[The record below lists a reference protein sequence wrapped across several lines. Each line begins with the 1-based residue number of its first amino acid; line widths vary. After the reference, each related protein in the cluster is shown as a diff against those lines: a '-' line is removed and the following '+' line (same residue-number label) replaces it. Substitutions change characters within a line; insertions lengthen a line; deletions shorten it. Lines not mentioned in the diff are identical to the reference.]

1 VVEIV
6 VVLFEIAIMTAAH
19 RRRRSSGTDLRRGLS
34 GMHVTFRP
42 VTSTPPVDDAVLA
55 TDLSP
60 RAQIFQK
67 THPSRRRQVEVG
79 LVVVEGVVTL
89 TTGPAEVAV
98 ACPLTIEV
106 VSHSSAIVVHLEDSH
121 AISHATVEMQI
132 AEMIALRGLSDGRMT
147 VAVANGPIVNATWI
161 AFDANHNRRH
171 W

>member
-6 VVLFEIAIMTAAH
+6 VVLFEIAIMIVAH

-34 GMHVTFRP
+34 EMHVTFRP

-60 RAQIFQK
+60 RDRIFQK

-79 LVVVEGVVTL
+79 LVVAEDVATL
-89 TTGPAEVAV
+89 ITVPAEVVV

-106 VSHSSAIVVHLEDSH
+106 VSHSSAIVVHLGDSH
-121 AISHATVEMQI
+121 ATSRATAGMQI
-132 AEMIALRGLSDGRMT
+132 AEMTVLLGLSDGRMT

-161 AFDANHNRRH
+161 ASDATHNRRH

>member
-1 VVEIV
+1 
-6 VVLFEIAIMTAAH
+6 
-19 RRRRSSGTDLRRGLS
+19 
-34 GMHVTFRP
+34 MHVTFRP
-42 VTSTPPVDDAVLA
+42 VTSTPPVDDVVLV
-55 TDLSP
+55 TDLFP
-60 RAQIFQK
+60 LARIFRK

-121 AISHATVEMQI
+121 AISHATVGMPI
-132 AEMIALRGLSDGRMT
+132 AEMTARLLGLSGGRMT
-147 VAVANGPIVNATWI
+147 VAVANGPTVNATWI
-161 AFDANHNRRH
+161 ASDASHHFRH